1 MAQVT
6 IDIDL
11 DEFDDA
17 EILSECKARG
27 LSPLPNAPSPIA
39 NADVVVE
46 RAYLACRSLPGL
58 PQELKELFWQI
69 HGRAMA

>member
-11 DEFDDA
+11 DGFDDA

-27 LSPLPNAPSPIA
+27 LSSLPNAPAPIA
-39 NADVVVE
+39 NADLVVE
-46 RAYLACRSLPGL
+46 RAYLACRSLPFL
-58 PQELKELFWQI
+58 PQELKDMFWQI
-69 HGRAMA
+69 HGRAMT